1 MQSSVLPQ
9 DLCTAAVWT
18 MMPSP
23 CFLLSA
29 CHLDIRARPSLPA
42 HLVPGVLV
50 EVKGSWVCELWLTA
64 PCMSCPGSQVQYLWD
79 SHFCCIYL
87 SFSGDVNLLAIKI
100 SNRVIMY
107 TAYIISVPNNVKC
120 WWGLTSIL
128 KRPFKKS
135 FFFFKSS
142 AYLDT

>member
-50 EVKGSWVCELWLTA
+50 EVKALGLRALAYSTLHELPW
-64 PCMSCPGSQVQYLWD
+64 PQVQYFMRFSFLLHLPFLWGCK
-79 SHFCCIYL
+79 STSNKNIQQGNKCIQHTL
-87 SFSGDVNLLAIKI
+87 SVFLTML
-100 SNRVIMY
+100 
-107 TAYIISVPNNVKC
+107 NVD
-120 WWGLTSIL
+120 GLNFYFEETL
-128 KRPFKKS
+128 
-135 FFFFKSS
+135 
-142 AYLDT
+142 